1 MSMRRIALLSVV
13 VALAAAGC
21 QAWTG
26 VSGPARL
33 DEDGG
38 RGTEGTSA
46 IYAAVIRQLLTKDAY
61 LREGRPFE
69 RVFVVRTEGDPSV
82 GTESP
87 LRPFSSAVERAIL
100 AALRDLPPV
109 RFVADLD
116 TAVVNEKSCRGLGVT
131 RGGVLVSLGPI
142 TEARGEAVTV
152 ASFLVSGCLGKNGQW
167 LTYVLEPRD
176 SGWRVVGTKGPVAI
190 S

>member
-33 DEDGG
+33 DEDGD
-38 RGTEGTSA
+38 RGTERTSA

-69 RVFVVRTEGDPSV
+69 RVFVVRTEGEPSV

-100 AALRDLPPV
+100 EALRDLPPV

-116 TAVVNEKSCRGLGVT
+116 TAVMNEKSCRGLGVT

-142 TEARGEAVTV
+142 TDARGEAVTV

-167 LTYVLEPRD
+167 LTYVLEPRG
-176 SGWRVVGTKGPVAI
+176 SGWRVVGPKGPVAI

>member
-61 LREGRPFE
+61 LLEGRPFE

-100 AALRDLPPV
+100 EALRDLPPV
-109 RFVADLD
+109 RCWSAS
-116 TAVVNEKSCRGLGVT
+116 APSQT
-131 RGGVLVSLGPI
+131 R
-142 TEARGEAVTV
+142 EAKRSRSP
-152 ASFLVSGCLGKNGQW
+152 ASSYPGA
-167 LTYVLEPRD
+167 
-176 SGWRVVGTKGPVAI
+176 SA
-190 S
+190 